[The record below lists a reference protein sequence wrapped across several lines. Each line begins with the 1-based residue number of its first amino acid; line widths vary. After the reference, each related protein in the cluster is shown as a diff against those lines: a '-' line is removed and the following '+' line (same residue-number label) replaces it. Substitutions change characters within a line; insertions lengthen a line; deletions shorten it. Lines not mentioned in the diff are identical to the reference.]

1 MPCYNSHMA
10 YTLLQTTAQKRIHA
24 IKQGLAYNVFENMA
38 TELNISA
45 NELAGIISVPVR
57 TLQRRKK
64 EGVFPTD
71 ESDRLFRLVRL
82 LGRSKEVLGDKGI
95 GWLTTPKKFLNG
107 QTPLAFS
114 DTEAG
119 AWEVNQALGR
129 LEHGVFL

>member
-1 MPCYNSHMA
+1 MPCYTSHMA
-10 YTLLQTTAQKRIHA
+10 YALLQTTPQKRIHA
-24 IKQGLAYNVFENMA
+24 IKEGLAYSVFETLA
-38 TELNISA
+38 TELNINTS
-45 NELAGIISVPVR
+45 ELAGIIGVPVR

-64 EGVFPTD
+64 DGVFPSD

-82 LGRSKEVLGDKGI
+82 LERSKEVLGDNGVR
-95 GWLTTPKKFLNG
+95 WLTTPKKFLNG